1 MERARINETLFRTTA
16 HGREALAPPGEGGT
30 HVHYTPHRRAGL
42 GCVTSRPPG
51 ALTDE
56 EYLALEHGLTLAQV
70 RAILREAADGGR

>member
-30 HVHYTPHRRAGL
+30 HVHYQPRRRVGL
-42 GCVTSRPPG
+42 GCITSTPPG

-56 EYLALEHGLTLAQV
+56 EFLALQHGLTLAEV
-70 RAILREAADGGR
+70 KTILREAADGGR

>member
-30 HVHYTPHRRAGL
+30 HVHYVGCKRVGL
-42 GCVTSRPPG
+42 GCVTSRPAG

-56 EYLALEHGLTLAQV
+56 EFLALQHGMTLAQV
-70 RAILREAADGGR
+70 RAVLREALQ